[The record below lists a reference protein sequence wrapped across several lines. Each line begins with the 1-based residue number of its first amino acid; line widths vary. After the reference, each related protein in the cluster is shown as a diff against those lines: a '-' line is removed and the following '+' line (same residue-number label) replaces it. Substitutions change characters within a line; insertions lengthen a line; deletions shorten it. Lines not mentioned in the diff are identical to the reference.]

1 MSAAAPRRVFDA
13 DGHVIEPPG
22 LYFDELDPA
31 FRDRL
36 EESTYA
42 ARQKRGAQG
51 SAAVAPSSTPRAQ
64 PVTVSGAAQQ
74 GTEATTQPLQPATV
88 EPAPQQG
95 FQPVSEGEIR
105 TESLDDGS

>member
-1 MSAAAPRRVFDA
+1 V
-13 DGHVIEPPG
+13 
-22 LYFDELDPA
+22 A

-42 ARQKRGAQG
+42 AREKRGTQG
-51 SAAVAPSSTPRAQ
+51 AVAPVASSAPRAQ
-64 PVTVSGAAQQ
+64 PVAVSGNAQQ
-74 GTEATTQPLQPATV
+74 GSEATTQPLQPATT

-105 TESLDDGS
+105 TESLDGGN

>member
-1 MSAAAPRRVFDA
+1 MV
-13 DGHVIEPPG
+13 
-22 LYFDELDPA
+22 A

-51 SAAVAPSSTPRAQ
+51 SVAVAPSSTPRAQ